1 MTMNSKQAIVTLI
14 EIILILIGGMFILNE
29 NVLSNVILDVLIR
42 LVALIYC
49 MAIFLISHK
58 IKNKM
63 EDL

>member
-1 MTMNSKQAIVTLI
+1 MTMNGKQAIVTLI

-29 NVLSNVILDVLIR
+29 NILSNVILDVLIR
-42 LVALIYC
+42 LVASIYC

>member
-1 MTMNSKQAIVTLI
+1 MTMNGKQAIVTLI

-29 NVLSNVILDVLIR
+29 NVLSNVILDVVIR

>member
-1 MTMNSKQAIVTLI
+1 MTMNGKQAIVTLI

-49 MAIFLISHK
+49 MVIFLISHK

>member
-1 MTMNSKQAIVTLI
+1 MTMNGKQALVTVV
-14 EIILILIGGMFILNE
+14 EIILILIGGLFILNE

-63 EDL
+63 EDI

>member
-1 MTMNSKQAIVTLI
+1 MTMNGKQALVTVV
-14 EIILILIGGMFILNE
+14 EIILILIGGLFILNE

-49 MAIFLISHK
+49 IAIFLISYK

-63 EDL
+63 EDI

>member
-1 MTMNSKQAIVTLI
+1 MTMNGKQALVTVV

-42 LVALIYC
+42 LVALVYC

-63 EDL
+63 EDI

>member
-1 MTMNSKQAIVTLI
+1 MNGKQALVTVV
-14 EIILILIGGMFILNE
+14 EIILILIGGLFILNE

-63 EDL
+63 EDI

>member
-1 MTMNSKQAIVTLI
+1 MTMNGKQAIVTII

-42 LVALIYC
+42 LVASIYC